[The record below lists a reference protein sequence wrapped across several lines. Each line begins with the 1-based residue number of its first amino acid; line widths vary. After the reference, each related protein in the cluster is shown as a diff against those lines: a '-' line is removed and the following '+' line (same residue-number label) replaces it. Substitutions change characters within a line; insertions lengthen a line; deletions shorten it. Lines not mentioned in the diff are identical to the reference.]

1 VSNISSPGF
10 EFLTGRKVWGKND
23 GRGVGVIASSLRKS
37 ASFFVEV
44 QAYQI
49 TLLVSFDYITEPRQ
63 VWKNQDL
70 AKSLKLICNK
80 TEVCA

>member
-10 EFLTGRKVWGKND
+10 EFLTRGKVWGKND
-23 GRGVGVIASSLRKS
+23 GCGVGVIASSTRKS

-49 TLLVSFDYITEPRQ
+49 TLPASFEYVTEPPP

-70 AKSLKLICNK
+70 ANP
-80 TEVCA
+80 

>member
-1 VSNISSPGF
+1 MSNISSPGF
-10 EFLTGRKVWGKND
+10 EFLTGGKVWGKND
-23 GRGVGVIASSLRKS
+23 GRGVGVIASSPRKS

-49 TLLVSFDYITEPRQ
+49 TLLVSFDYIPEPPS

-70 AKSLKLICNK
+70 ANP
-80 TEVCA
+80 